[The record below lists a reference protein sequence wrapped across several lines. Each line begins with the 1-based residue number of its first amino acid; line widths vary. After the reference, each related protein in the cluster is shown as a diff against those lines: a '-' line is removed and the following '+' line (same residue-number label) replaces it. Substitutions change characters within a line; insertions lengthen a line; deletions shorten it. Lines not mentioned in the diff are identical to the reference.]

1 MCIVMCKPVKQTAC
15 IYMKIALAGHGAM
28 NLEGVDNKTDYEI
41 WILHSPNTS
50 IIENMCEAAERLTAY
65 LHIAPTQ
72 NAITI
77 FSVP

>member
-28 NLEGVDNKTDYEI
+28 NLEGVDNNEI

-65 LHIAPTQ
+65 LHIALTQ